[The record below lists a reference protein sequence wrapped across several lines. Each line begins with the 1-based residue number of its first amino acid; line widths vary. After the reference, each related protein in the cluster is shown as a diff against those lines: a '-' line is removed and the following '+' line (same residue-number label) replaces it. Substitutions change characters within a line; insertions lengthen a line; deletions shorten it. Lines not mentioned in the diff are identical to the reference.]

1 MPTAAAKEINRYMD
15 PVYWQHLARFLVN
28 RGLEVLLQVVFLAAL
43 YWTLRFL
50 LFRIVD
56 GGVSRLLRFHPN
68 EARQGRLKTL
78 QGLVRSIV
86 GYILFFIFGILL
98 LKAIG
103 LNIIPFIEAAGVIGL
118 AIGFGAQKLVRD
130 TIAGFFLIV
139 DNTFVVGE
147 MVTIA
152 GVTGVVQSIG
162 MRVTRLVDT
171 SGRVYSIANGDIG
184 TVTNHSRN
192 PIVDYVEI
200 NVAATTDV
208 KQVQEIVHTVGKRL
222 FEEPDSLLK
231 QIPEVE
237 GITAFSVSSL
247 TVRVSLA
254 TDPFHLVQQQMRLR
268 QALRE
273 AFIEAGIS
281 LA

>member
-68 EARQGRLKTL
+68 EASQGRLKTL

-237 GITAFSVSSL
+237 GITAFSASSL

-254 TDPFHLVQQQMRLR
+254 TDPLHLVQQQMRLR